1 MTAGFWQRWSLRL
14 EAVVFVAAARLILA
28 VLPFRRLKPFLSRPL
43 AGPPAPK
50 TEQATA
56 TASIQAAILW
66 VWRRGWLRDSCF
78 HRAIAAHLMLRRRRV
93 PTWFHY
99 GAATLATRGLTGHVW
114 LTSAVGP
121 VVGGDQ
127 APDYVPLLC
136 WGQQVTGEQPTD
148 CNNPGGKIGTCQSKP
163 HWEPQ

>member
-1 MTAGFWQRWSLRL
+1 MTARGWQRWTLRL
-14 EAVVFVAAARLILA
+14 EAVIFVALARLILV

-43 AGPPAPK
+43 SSPPAPAK
-50 TEQATA
+50 EQAIA

-66 VWRRGWLRDSCF
+66 VWRRGMLRDSCF

-99 GAATLATRGLTGHVW
+99 GAATVAARGLTGHVW
-114 LTSAVGP
+114 LTSAIGP

-127 APDYVPLLC
+127 APDYAPLLC
-136 WGQQVTGEQPTD
+136 WG
-148 CNNPGGKIGTCQSKP
+148 
-163 HWEPQ
+163 PQATEE

>member
-1 MTAGFWQRWSLRL
+1 MTARGWQRWALRV
-14 EAVVFVAAARLILA
+14 EAVVFVALARLILV

-43 AGPPAPK
+43 ASPPAPAK
-50 TEQATA
+50 EQAIA

-66 VWRRGWLRDSCF
+66 VWRRGMLRDSCF

-99 GAATLATRGLTGHVW
+99 GAATVAARGLTGHVW
-114 LTSAVGP
+114 LTSAIGP

-127 APDYVPLLC
+127 APDYAPLLC
-136 WGQQVTGEQPTD
+136 WGPTSD
-148 CNNPGGKIGTCQSKP
+148 
-163 HWEPQ
+163 

>member
-1 MTAGFWQRWSLRL
+1 MTARGWHGWTLRL
-14 EAVVFVAAARLILA
+14 EAVVFVALARLILVA
-28 VLPFRRLKPFLSRPL
+28 LPFRRLKPLLSRPL
-43 AGPPAPK
+43 ARPPAPSK
-50 TEQATA
+50 EQAIA
-56 TASIQAAILW
+56 TASIQVAILW

-99 GAATLATRGLTGHVW
+99 GAATLANRGLTGHVW

-127 APDYVPLLC
+127 APNYVPLLG
-136 WGQQVTGEQPTD
+136 WGQRAPEEQSLD
-148 CNNPGGKIGTCQSKP
+148 CNLREAKI
-163 HWEPQ
+163 EPY